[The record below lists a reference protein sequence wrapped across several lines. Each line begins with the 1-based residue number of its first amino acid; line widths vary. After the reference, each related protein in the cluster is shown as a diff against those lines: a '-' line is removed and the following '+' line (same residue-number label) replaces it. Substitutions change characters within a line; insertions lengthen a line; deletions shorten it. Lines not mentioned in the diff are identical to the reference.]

1 MRIIGYFM
9 LYSKHQ
15 KIVQQYILQELN
27 GVNKRSQL
35 AAVVLLQF
43 LFTNY
48 ISMQDVYSDLSALF
62 ISPLTQISQKY
73 VYRYS

>member
-15 KIVQQYILQELN
+15 KIVQQYILQELC
-27 GVNKRSQL
+27 GANKRSQL

-48 ISMQDVYSDLSALF
+48 ISTQDMYSDSSALF

-73 VYRYS
+73 AYGYS